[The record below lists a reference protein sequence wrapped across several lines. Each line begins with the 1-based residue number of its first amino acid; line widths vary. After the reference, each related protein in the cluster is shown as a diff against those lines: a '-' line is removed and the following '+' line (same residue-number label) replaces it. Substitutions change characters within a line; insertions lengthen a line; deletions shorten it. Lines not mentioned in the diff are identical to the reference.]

1 MRKILSKT
9 LAALLAAGVILGC
22 LIVPS
27 SSIKADGDPSDYIKI
42 NKTQTAVICGKSE
55 TLKVTSEAGWDTK
68 KTTWKSSNTKIATVD
83 SRGKVTAKQAGS
95 AKITAT
101 LGNYSVSCNVQALYK
116 DVVDKSSFWYTPT
129 YELTN
134 KGVVKGYDNQT
145 KFKPANK
152 CTRAQMVTFIWRLM
166 GEPKPKSTTCKFKD
180 VKKTDYFYK
189 ACIWGNEK
197 KIVEG
202 YSDGTF
208 GPSIVCARKHAV
220 TFLWRLAGKPEPKN
234 TKSKFTDVKKTDYFY
249 KATIWA
255 AEKEIV
261 AGYEDGTF
269 KPDGNCLRRQMVT
282 FLYKYT
288 KNKNKKS
295 IIFPD
300 NPSGGGNNGGNNG
313 KTGNNVINVYSY
325 TDEVPNLI
333 KAYMDSH
340 PDVAKKYKIK
350 TTVVY
355 TDGGAY
361 QAALDAAL
369 TAGGDTAPDI
379 YAVQEDFAYKYT
391 KGDMSA
397 FAAPY
402 TSLGIKSGEITDAKI
417 APYIQD
423 IGTRTKD
430 SKVVGLAYQSNPGA
444 FIYRRSI
451 AKEVF
456 GTDSPDKIAS
466 QIGPGWDK
474 FFSAAAKL
482 KSKGYA
488 IVSGL
493 GDVQYPVNGGA
504 TQPWIN
510 KNNQFVI
517 DSSREAYFDIA
528 KKLYVNGYTN
538 DTTMWTESWYLDMCD
553 MGPRKCFGF
562 FGPAWMLNYIIAPQA
577 KDTSSGDWAICK
589 PTQDFYWGGT
599 WVLANKDTE
608 KAKVVGDIIR
618 YITLDTSNSGLQ
630 YRWAR
635 GDINGGQPKDTVASS
650 VVMSNANGKIE
661 FLNNQDMF
669 KVYNPALSRI
679 SAKAICQYDSTIN
692 SYWIDCVR
700 EYAYGDISKTE
711 AIKTFKS
718 YVEDKLGFKAK

>member
-42 NKTQTAVICGKSE
+42 NKKSTAVVCGKSE
-55 TLKVTSEAGWDTK
+55 TLKVTSEAGWDIK
-68 KTTWKSSNTKIATVD
+68 KTTWKSSDTKIATVD
-83 SRGKVTAKQAGS
+83 SKGKVTAKQAGS

-101 LGNYSVSCNVQALYK
+101 LDNYSVTCVVQALYK
-116 DVVDKSSFWYTPT
+116 DVVNKSSFWYTPT

-134 KGVVKGYDNQT
+134 KGIVKGYDNQT
-145 KFKPANK
+145 TFKPANK
-152 CTRAQMVTFIWRLM
+152 CTRAQMVTFIWRLQ
-166 GEPKPKSTTCKFKD
+166 GEPEPKSTTCKFKD
-180 VKKTDYFYK
+180 VKKSDYFYK

-202 YSDGTF
+202 YSNGTF

-261 AGYEDGTF
+261 AGYDDGTF
-269 KPDGNCLRRQMVT
+269 GPNGDCLRRQMVT

-288 KNKNKKS
+288 KNKNQKS

-300 NPSGGGNNGGNNG
+300 NPSGGGNNNG
-313 KTGNNVINVYSY
+313 KTGNNVINVYSASQ
-325 TDEVPNLI
+325 DFPNLV

-340 PDVAKKYKIK
+340 PDVAKKYKIN
-350 TTVVY
+350 TTVVSA
-355 TDGGAY
+355 DGGGY

-369 TAGGDTAPDI
+369 TTGGEAAPDL
-379 YAVQEDFAYKYT
+379 YSVEADLAYKYT
-391 KGDMSA
+391 KGDMA
-397 FAAPY
+397 EYAASY
-402 TSLGIKSGEITDAKI
+402 SSLGIKSGEITDAKI
-417 APYIQD
+417 APYIVD

-430 SKVVGLAYQSNPGA
+430 SKIVGLSFQSTPGA

-451 AKEVF
+451 AKKVF

-466 QIGPGWDK
+466 EIGPGWDK
-474 FFSAAAKL
+474 FLSAAEKVG
-482 KSKGYA
+482 SKGYA
-488 IVSGL
+488 MVSGI
-493 GDVQYPVNGGA
+493 GDVWFPVNGGA

-510 KNNQFVI
+510 KNNQLVI
-517 DSSREAYFDIA
+517 DSNREAYLDIA
-528 KKLYVNGYTN
+528 KKLIDNGYTN
-538 DTTMWTESWYLDMCD
+538 ETGMWSEAWYNDMRGQ
-553 MGPRKCFGF
+553 GPKECFGF
-562 FGPAWMLNYIIAPQA
+562 FGPAWMVNYVIEPACGNT
-577 KDTSSGDWAICK
+577 KGDWAICK
-589 PTQDFYWGGT
+589 PTQDFYWGGS
-599 WVLANKDTE
+599 WVLANKGSSD
-608 KAKVVGDIIR
+608 KAKVLGDIIR
-618 YITLDTSNSGLQ
+618 YITIDTTNSGAQ

-635 GDINGGQPKDTVASS
+635 GNISTLTAKDTVASS
-650 VVMSNANGKIE
+650 VVMSNANGKME
-661 FLNNQDMF
+661 VLNNQDMY

-679 SAKAICQYDSTIN
+679 SAKSLCQYDTAIN
-692 SYWIDCVR
+692 TCWQTVVT
-700 EYAYGDISKTE
+700 EYVYGGFTKKE
-711 AIKTFKS
+711 AIKTFQT
-718 YVEDKLGFKAK
+718 YVEDSLGFKPAK